1 MEWHEAFTVLLGP
14 EGPEGAMFGPITM
27 ATFTILDNEVSGSLV
42 LPASPVVS
50 LRVLCGE
57 PQTVLWFATVLCGEL
72 HDVKGSSSCPVVCDQ
87 LLCFVVSHLVF

>member
-27 ATFTILDNEVSGSLV
+27 ATITILDNEVSGSLV

-57 PQTVLWFATVLCGEL
+57 PQTVLWFATEC
-72 HDVKGSSSCPVVCDQ
+72 C
-87 LLCFVVSHLVF
+87 VVSYMMLRGHRVALWYVISCCVSL